1 MFSNPYLSIFNCFSF
16 DKLSPIR
23 KISKKLNKKT
33 NTPNQNIY
41 SYYNKNDK
49 QFHPYL
55 LSPSSHQHNFDKT
68 FNGFFSKKMLLNH
81 CSKSLMYKSLVNKL
95 QDKQFKLNKLNKSCG
110 TSTTFYLQNKSE
122 NPCGK
127 NKKLISNLH
136 RYYNNLD
143 MNQDNLITNKLLG
156 GTFYKSNTRNF
167 FNNTRGDCFF
177 KNRSNKG
184 HNVSY
189 NKNSFYEKEVHNG
202 SWSGMKRKDLNNNH
216 SLVLPRNKLH
226 IRQIVFNGEDKESMI
241 VKQRMC
247 VILQKRSNKE
257 QGNGNNDEN

>member
-81 CSKSLMYKSLVNKL
+81 CSKSLMYKSPVNKL

-143 MNQDNLITNKLLG
+143 MNK
-156 GTFYKSNTRNF
+156 
-167 FNNTRGDCFF
+167 DCFF
-177 KNRSNKG
+177 KNQFNKG

-247 VILQKRSNKE
+247 VILQKCSNKE